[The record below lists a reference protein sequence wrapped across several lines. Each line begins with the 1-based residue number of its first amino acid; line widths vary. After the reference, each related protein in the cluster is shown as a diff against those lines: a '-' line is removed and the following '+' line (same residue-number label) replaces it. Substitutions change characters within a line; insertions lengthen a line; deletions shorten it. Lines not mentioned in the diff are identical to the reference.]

1 MFFIISDEVVFGKLW
16 SILLLPVQWG
26 CTHEVV
32 ALKAYEHD
40 YKFIIVEIFLAGKIH
55 FRSLQMIS
63 QRLM

>member
-1 MFFIISDEVVFGKLW
+1 MFFIISDKVVWEIIEKFP
-16 SILLLPVQWG
+16 LLPVQWG
-26 CTHEVV
+26 YTREVV
-32 ALKAYEHD
+32 AVKAYEQD